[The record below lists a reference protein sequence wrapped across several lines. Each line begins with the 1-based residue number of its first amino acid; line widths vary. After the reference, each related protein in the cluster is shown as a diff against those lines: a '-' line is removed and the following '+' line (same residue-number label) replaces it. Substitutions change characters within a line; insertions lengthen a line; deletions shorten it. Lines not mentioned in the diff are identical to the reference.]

1 MSSSCRIVAETWL
14 RIPTKR
20 TGEDYAIIIMTMI
33 MIIVI
38 RAAQDQ
44 ALRTNV
50 IKAISNIRT
59 CQCRAGCVEN
69 ARRV

>member
-1 MSSSCRIVAETWL
+1 MSSSCGIVAETWL

-38 RAAQDQ
+38 RQHKIG
-44 ALRTNV
+44 L
-50 IKAISNIRT
+50 
-59 CQCRAGCVEN
+59 
-69 ARRV
+69 